1 MRAWFDDKEMELG
14 GPRSARLCESVRSDQ
29 HRSVT
34 LDLIELEILKFNYG
48 ITISFDFS
56 KDDPVSTNDYLTT
69 IRSEEYFKVN
79 QF

>member
-14 GPRSARLCESVRSDQ
+14 GPRSARLCEGVRSDQ
-29 HRSVT
+29 HRLVT
-34 LDLIELEILKFNYG
+34 LNLIELEILKLNYG

-69 IRSEEYFKVN
+69 IPSIF
-79 QF
+79 

>member
-34 LDLIELEILKFNYG
+34 LDLMELETLNFNYG
-48 ITISFDFS
+48 ITISFDFFQ
-56 KDDPVSTNDYLTT
+56 
-69 IRSEEYFKVN
+69 R
-79 QF
+79 

>member
-1 MRAWFDDKEMELG
+1 MRAWFDDKETELG
-14 GPRSARLCESVRSDQ
+14 GPRSERLCESERSDQ

-34 LDLIELEILKFNYG
+34 LDLMELETLNFNYG